1 MILSSSNTQ
10 NPLETAPDL
19 VALGTI
25 TKSQVMPELQ
35 GLALAQYNY
44 VIKRAEKYHLKN
56 LSSSAL
62 SETVLRVNRNGEKH
76 YSFVH
81 RVNYCLKRRI
91 SKEAPIG
98 ILYNQERERAH
109 YGNLQRCGSVWTC
122 PICAAQITEGRREE
136 VKLGFKNWRDAGGY
150 VVMATFTNRHHVGD
164 DLKEL
169 LDGQKKALTK
179 FWEKTKI
186 KKGLKD
192 LGYVGRLVATEVTHG
207 RNGWHPHYHMIMFFD
222 APVNSALLQNMLGL
236 EWQDACKKSRMKI
249 PTLENG
255 VQVQNGDKAAQYV
268 SKWGLEE
275 EITKGHIKKGRD
287 NSLTPFDLL
296 RLSEDDDQCV
306 KLFRQYADAFKGKRQ
321 LVWSKGLKDLLGLVE
336 VTDEQ
341 LALETEKDSVLLD
354 EIALQVWELVYKAK
368 KECELLHAYELDY
381 HDSGSRSYDLLW
393 SLAVAEAERLQANAD
408 ACT

>member
-1 MILSSSNTQ
+1 MIQSPS
-10 NPLETAPDL
+10 NPLYLSETAPDS
-19 VALGTI
+19 VPLGTI
-25 TKSQVMPELQ
+25 TKSHVMPELQ
-35 GLALAQYNY
+35 GLALVDYNY

-56 LSSSAL
+56 LASAAL

-91 SKEAPIG
+91 SKDMPVG
-98 ILYNQERERAH
+98 VLYNQERERAH

-164 DLKEL
+164 NLNEL
-169 LDGQKKALTK
+169 LDGQKKALKK
-179 FWEKTKI
+179 FWQKTKI
-186 KKGLKD
+186 TKGLKD

-207 RNGWHPHYHMIMFFD
+207 RNDWHPHYHMIMFFD
-222 APVNSALLQNMLGL
+222 AAVNSDELQNLLGV
-236 EWQDACKKSRMKI
+236 EWIDACEKSKMKA
-249 PTLENG
+249 PTLANG
-255 VQVQNGDKAAQYV
+255 VQVQNGEKAAQYV

-275 EITKGHIKKGRD
+275 EITKGHVKKGRD

-296 RLSEDDDQCV
+296 RLSEDDDQCA

-354 EIALQVWELVYKAK
+354 EVALQVWELVHRSK

-381 HDSGSRSYDLLW
+381 HDSGTRAYDLLW
-393 SLAVAEAERLQANAD
+393 SLAVAESEKLRNHANEV
-408 ACT
+408 T

>member
-1 MILSSSNTQ
+1 MVLSSSNAQ
-10 NPLETAPDL
+10 NTLETSSCSEP
-19 VALGTI
+19 LGTI
-25 TKSQVMPELQ
+25 TKSHVIPELP
-35 GLALAQYNY
+35 GLALADYNY

-56 LSSSAL
+56 LASTAL
-62 SETVLRVNRNGEKH
+62 SETVLRVNRKGERH

-91 SKEAPIG
+91 SKEKAIG

-136 VKLGFKNWRDAGGY
+136 VKLGFKNWRDANGY
-150 VVMATFTNRHHVGD
+150 VVMATFTNRHHFSD
-164 DLKEL
+164 NLNEL

-179 FWEKTKI
+179 FWQKTKLT
-186 KKGLKD
+186 KKLRD
-192 LGYVGRLVATEVTHG
+192 LGYVGRLVATEVTRG

-222 APVNSALLQNMLGL
+222 AAVDSDELQNILGV

-287 NSLTPFDLL
+287 NSLTPFDIL
-296 RLSEDDDQCV
+296 RLSEDDAEYS
-306 KLFRQYADAFKGKRQ
+306 KLFREYADAFKGKRQ
-321 LVWSKGLKDLLGLVE
+321 LVWSKGLKDLLGIVE

-341 LALETEKDSVLLD
+341 LALETEKDSILLD
-354 EIALQVWELVYKAK
+354 EVALQVWELVHRAK

-381 HDSGSRSYDLLW
+381 QDSGARAYDLLW
-393 SLAVAEAERLQANAD
+393 SLAVAEAEKLRFNAD

>member
-1 MILSSSNTQ
+1 MFQSSSNTQ
-10 NPLETAPDL
+10 TSPKNQP
-19 VALGTI
+19 LGTI
-25 TKSQVMPELQ
+25 TKSHVIPELQ
-35 GLALAQYNY
+35 GLALADYNY
-44 VIKRAEKYHLKN
+44 VIKRADKYHLKN
-56 LSSSAL
+56 LATMAL
-62 SETVLRVNRNGEKH
+62 TETVLRVNRNGERY

-91 SKEAPIG
+91 SKDKAIG

-150 VVMATFTNRHHVGD
+150 VVMATFTNRHHFGD
-164 DLKEL
+164 NLAEL

-179 FWEKTKI
+179 FWQKTKLT
-186 KKGLKD
+186 KKLKD

-222 APVNSALLQNMLGL
+222 AAVDSDELQNILGV

-275 EITKGHIKKGRD
+275 EITKGHVKKGRD
-287 NSLTPFDLL
+287 NSLTPFDIL
-296 RLSEDDDQCV
+296 RLSGDDAEYS
-306 KLFRQYADAFKGKRQ
+306 KLFCQYADSFKGKRQ
-321 LVWSKGLKDLLGLVE
+321 LVWSKGLKDLLGIVE

-341 LALETEKDSVLLD
+341 LALETEKDSILLD
-354 EIALQVWELVYKAK
+354 EVALQVWELVHRAK

-381 HDSGSRSYDLLW
+381 QDSGARAYNLLW
-393 SLAVAEAERLQANAD
+393 SLAVAEAEKLRFNAD